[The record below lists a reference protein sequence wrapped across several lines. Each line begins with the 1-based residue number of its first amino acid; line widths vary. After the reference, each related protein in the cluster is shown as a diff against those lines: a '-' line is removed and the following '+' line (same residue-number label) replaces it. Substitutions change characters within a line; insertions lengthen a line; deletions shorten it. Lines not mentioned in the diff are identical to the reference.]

1 MSGPEDHHEHAGDH
15 LHGDDGDHGHH
26 HHDGVG
32 GRRAG
37 GWGDRLKHLIHGH
50 SHDAQDSFDSELM
63 VSKAGTRALAI
74 SFAGLLVT
82 AAAQLMVFMASGSV
96 GLLADT
102 IHNFADALTAV
113 PIGLA
118 FLVARRQPTDRYT
131 YGYGRAEDLAG
142 VAVVAVMA
150 VSAGLAAWEAIDRLI
165 HPRDIS
171 HLGWVAVAGGI
182 GFLGN
187 ELAARYRIRV
197 GTRIG
202 SAALV
207 ADGRHARTD
216 GFTSLA
222 VVGGCDRGGP
232 RLAAGRSASSAW
244 PSPSPSWRWCDKRPE
259 TSWSGSSTGSILA
272 SSPRSNAAPRGVAGV
287 QAVDNV
293 RLRWI
298 GHQLQAEL
306 DITVDHDLSISRAH
320 GIAETVR
327 HDLLHHIPRL
337 TDAVIHT
344 NPSAHDG
351 PDPHELTAHHD
362 RSPEGRDS
370 CRPARLPGR
379 RRHR

>member
-1 MSGPEDHHEHAGDH
+1 MSGPDDHHEHTGDH

-32 GRRAG
+32 GRRTG
-37 GWGDRLKHLIHGH
+37 RWGDRLKHLIHGH

-82 AAAQLMVFMASGSV
+82 AVAQLIVFRASRSV

-118 FLVARRQPTDRYT
+118 FVVARRQPTDRYT

-222 VVGGCDRGGP
+222 VVLGAIGVALGWPRADPVVGLAITITILAVVRQAARDVLVRLLDGVDP
-232 RLAAGRSASSAW
+232 RLVTAVERRAA
-244 PSPSPSWRWCDKRPE
+244 
-259 TSWSGSSTGSILA
+259 
-272 SSPRSNAAPRGVAGV
+272 GVAGV

-306 DITVDHDLSISRAH
+306 DISVDQDLSISRAH

-344 NPSAHDG
+344 NPSVHDG

-362 RSPEGRDS
+362 RSHGGRDLR
-370 CRPARLPGR
+370 RPARLPGR
-379 RRHR
+379 RRQR

>member
-1 MSGPEDHHEHAGDH
+1 MSGGADHHEHRGDH

-26 HHDGVG
+26 HHDEVG
-32 GRRAG
+32 GRGARR
-37 GWGDRLKHLIHGH
+37 WGDLLKHLIHGH

-82 AAAQLMVFMASGSV
+82 AVAQLIVFMASRSV

-142 VAVVAVMA
+142 VTVVAVMA

-222 VVGGCDRGGP
+222 VVLGAIGVALGWPRADPVVGLAITITILAVVRQAARDVLVRLLDGVDP
-232 RLAAGRSASSAW
+232 RLVTDVERRAAA
-244 PSPSPSWRWCDKRPE
+244 
-259 TSWSGSSTGSILA
+259 
-272 SSPRSNAAPRGVAGV
+272 VAEV

-306 DITVDHDLSISRAH
+306 DITVDHDLSISHAH
-320 GIAETVR
+320 GIAEAVR

-337 TDAVIHT
+337 TNAVIHT

-362 RSPEGRDS
+362 RSPGGRDAR
-370 CRPARLPGR
+370 RPARLPGR

>member
-1 MSGPEDHHEHAGDH
+1 MSGPEDHPEHTGDH
-15 LHGDDGDHGHH
+15 RHSSSDHGHH
-26 HHDGVG
+26 HHDD
-32 GRRAG
+32 AG
-37 GWGDRLKHLIHGH
+37 GHRSGRWADSLKHLIHGH

-82 AAAQLMVFMASGSV
+82 AVLQLIVFTASRSV

-118 FLVARRQPTDRYT
+118 FLVARRRPTDRYT
-131 YGYGRAEDLAG
+131 YGFGRAEDLAG

-222 VVGGCDRGGP
+222 VVLGAIGVALGWP
-232 RLAAGRSASSAW
+232 RADPVVGLAITVTILAVVRQAARDVLVRLLDGVDPHLVTEVEHRAAG
-244 PSPSPSWRWCDKRPE
+244 
-259 TSWSGSSTGSILA
+259 
-272 SSPRSNAAPRGVAGV
+272 VAEV
-287 QAVDNV
+287 QAVDSV

-298 GHQLQAEL
+298 GHQLQAEI

-320 GIAETVR
+320 QIAETVR

-351 PDPHELTAHHD
+351 PDPHALTAHHD
-362 RSPEGRDS
+362 RSPEGRDAR
-370 CRPARLPGR
+370 RPGRLPGR
-379 RRHR
+379 RHQR